1 MNALFI
7 GRFQPF
13 HKGHLFFLQR
23 ICHQYDEII
32 IGVGSSQYSN
42 TLENPFTFNER
53 KLMIDK
59 SLQAIGLLN
68 YRIVAIPDIHDPPR
82 WVDHVLT
89 IVSNFDVVL
98 SNNALTKRLFLEKG
112 YNVKKTAH
120 IKREKFAGK
129 EIRKRMIQ
137 NESWKELVPEAVVNI
152 LNDIDGVKRL
162 HEINK

>member
-13 HKGHLFFLQR
+13 HKGHLFFLQS

-42 TLENPFTFNER
+42 ASENPFTYDER
-53 KLMIDK
+53 KLMIEK
-59 SLQAIGLLN
+59 SLQEIELLN

-89 IVSNFDVVL
+89 IVTDFDVVL
-98 SNNALTKRLFLEKG
+98 SNNALTKKLFLEKG

-129 EIRKRMIQ
+129 EIRKRIIQ
-137 NESWKELVPEAVVNI
+137 NESWEELVPKPVVAI
-152 LNDIDGVKRL
+152 LKDIDAVKRL
-162 HEINK
+162 HQINM